1 MTPERADRCSDDHV
15 NLDQRC
21 DDLNLDEGRDT
32 CSDTFQAR
40 FESRWHF
47 LTQPDV
53 RALAWLLDAPDL
65 LDPLYPLWG
74 GQIASLGPVTPAT
87 AVWLMAQER
96 DPAPLLAA
104 LGSRPCFRLGLYAEK
119 LLAFYFEQH
128 GLLLAHGLQV
138 RSSKNDTVGEFDFL
152 LRGGPSLLHWEF
164 ATKFY
169 LRADAPESLDK
180 NSLDRLIGP
189 NLADTLGL
197 KMRKI
202 LDLQLALAQHPA
214 AQRQLAQKVAQARAL
229 VKGWLFHPAGAVP
242 TLAGIADAHC
252 HGFWCTLAQADQ
264 IEGDRFVLLPRL
276 QWLAPWKAPADSAA
290 PLHRAELLAT
300 LAALF
305 AGAPNPAPVLVAQ
318 VVRQGCW
325 LLEQRRGFIVPND
338 WAAEAALRRRDG
350 RLPS

>member
-1 MTPERADRCSDDHV
+1 MTRPPERKDQCSDDQCSAEHGV
-15 NLDQRC
+15 
-21 DDLNLDEGRDT
+21 DDG
-32 CSDTFQAR
+32 SDTFQAR
-40 FESRWHF
+40 FESRWHG

-65 LDPLYPLWG
+65 LDPACTLWR

-87 AVWLMAQER
+87 AVWLMAQQR

-104 LGSRPCFRLGLYAEK
+104 LGSRPSSRLGLYAEK

-128 GLLLAHGLQV
+128 GLLLAHSVQV
-138 RSSKNDTVGEFDFL
+138 RDGKNATVGEFDFL

-169 LRADAPESLDK
+169 LSAPAPDGLG
-180 NSLDRLIGP
+180 NNLLDRLIGP

-214 AQRQLAQKVAQARAL
+214 AQRLLPQPVAQARAL
-229 VKGWLFHPAGAVP
+229 VKGWLFHPDGEIAAME
-242 TLAGIADAHC
+242 GIAAAHC
-252 HGFWCTLAQADQ
+252 HGFWCTLAQAGRID
-264 IEGDRFVLLPRL
+264 GDLFVLLPRL
-276 QWLAPWKAPADSAA
+276 QWLAPWKAAAGSAL
-290 PLHRAELLAT
+290 PLSRAQLLAV
-300 LAALF
+300 LAARF
-305 AGAPNPAPVLVAQ
+305 DGAASPASMPVMVAQ
-318 VVRQGCW
+318 VRRQGHW
-325 LLEQRRGFIVPND
+325 LLEQRRGFIVPDD
-338 WAAEAALRRRDG
+338 WEAEAALRRRDG

>member
-1 MTPERADRCSDDHV
+1 MPLPPEREDCSDGV
-15 NLDQRC
+15 NLD
-21 DDLNLDEGRDT
+21 DGG
-32 CSDTFQAR
+32 DTFQRR
-40 FESRWHF
+40 FEAKWHC

-138 RSSKNDTVGEFDFL
+138 RDGKNDTVGEFDFL

-169 LRADAPESLDK
+169 LAAPAPDGVGQ
-180 NSLDRLIGP
+180 NPLDRLIGP

-202 LDLQLALAQHPA
+202 LDLQLALARHPA
-214 AQRQLAQKVAQARAL
+214 AQRLLPQPVAKARAL
-229 VKGWLFHPAGAVP
+229 VKGWLFHPVGAVP
-242 TLAGIADAHC
+242 VLAGIADAHC
-252 HGFWCTLAQADQ
+252 HGFWCPLAQADQ
-264 IEGDRFVLLPRL
+264 IDGDLFVLLPRL
-276 QWLAPWKAPADSAA
+276 QWLAPWKAAADCVSSP
-290 PLHRAELLAT
+290 PLNRGQLLTTLAT
-300 LAALF
+300 LF
-305 AGAPNPAPVLVAQ
+305 DGRPNPAPVLVAQ
-318 VVRQGCW
+318 VARQGSW

-338 WAAEAALRRRDG
+338 WEAQAALRRRDG